1 MFGVL
6 TIVWAGAIVA
16 ADPPPPSGATKP
28 VPPPALWAEYDA
40 RKAKIGNSADAEVR
54 LALWCEANGLLAQ
67 RHQHLA
73 RAVLI
78 EPRNVLARGLLG
90 LAAHRGRWADPE
102 AVARAEQ
109 AEARQNA
116 ALVEY
121 NARRDQLFEQDAA
134 VRARLADMERRLR
147 PAQLA
152 ASRARHA
159 THRQAAQDR
168 IKLGL
173 WCEQAGLQAEAAVEF
188 TTALRLDPGLETAW
202 RHLGY
207 VRQSGRWVPQAQ
219 AAAERAE
226 DWAEYEATCRWVP
239 LLRKWQAWL
248 QDPRRRG
255 EAETLLAKIEDP
267 RTVVAVKRVFCD
279 TPAIGDQ
286 ARALRILRPID
297 SPASTRLVA
306 LLAAQSDFEEIQRTA
321 VELLASRPRRDY
333 VEPLVMMIHTPATY
347 MVQPVAGPGS
357 SGLLVVETPRY
368 HLERSY
374 DAPPAFALDASF
386 HGYVGYDPNGLPIA
400 MGGFELDNLRF
411 AVGSVSTSQGAA
423 GVIASGMRGQAVM
436 AAAENRTA
444 ALLAAANLKAAAA
457 QEQLAADIGDL
468 NRSNDRAV
476 ALNARVACILE
487 DTCGAPRL
495 KDDEDAWRRW
505 YFDRIGYNYA
515 PPPKVYVTDVEP
527 SLPPPILYSCFAA
540 GTPVRARDGL
550 RPIESIRP
558 GDRVLCQDAS
568 TGALTFE
575 PVLVAHHNPPSSTVQ
590 LTLDDGEV
598 LVPSVYH
605 RFWIC
610 GQGWEM
616 ARALKPGDALRIRG
630 GRATVA
636 RSEPGGVVPVY
647 NLDVASAHTFFVGA
661 RDCLVHDN
669 TQPSPAV
676 LPFDALAAPGSETAH
691 EPR

>member
-16 ADPPPPSGATKP
+16 AAPS
-28 VPPPALWAEYDA
+28 PALWAEYDA
-40 RKAKIGNSADAEVR
+40 RKASTGKNADAEVR
-54 LALWCEANGLLAQ
+54 LALWCEANGLRAQ

-78 EPRNVLARGLLG
+78 EPGHVLARGLLG
-90 LAAHRGRWADPE
+90 LVAHHGRWAEAE

-109 AEARQNA
+109 EEARQNA
-116 ALVEY
+116 ALAEY
-121 NARRDQLFEQDAA
+121 NARRDKLFEQDAA
-134 VRARLADMERRLR
+134 VKARLADVERRLR
-147 PAQLA
+147 PAERA
-152 ASRARHA
+152 AYRARHA

-188 TTALRLDPGLETAW
+188 TTALRLDPRLETAW

-207 VRQSGRWVPQAQ
+207 VRQGGRWLPQAR
-219 AAAERAE
+219 AAAVQAE
-226 DWAEYEATCRWVP
+226 DWAEYEATCRWEP

-255 EAETLLAKIEDP
+255 DAETLLAKVDDP
-267 RTVVAVKRVFCD
+267 RAVVAVKRVFCD
-279 TPAIGDQ
+279 TLAIADQ
-286 ARALRILRPID
+286 VRALWILRPID

-306 LLAAQSDFEEIQRTA
+306 LLAVQSDFEDIRRTA
-321 VELLASRPRRDY
+321 VELLSSRPQRDY
-333 VEPLVMMIHTPATY
+333 LEPLVTMIHTPATY

-374 DAPPAFALDASF
+374 DAPPAFALGTSF

-400 MGGFELDNLRF
+400 MSGFDLDDLRF
-411 AVGSVSTSQGAA
+411 AVGSVSKSQGVA
-423 GVIASGMRGQAVM
+423 GVVASGLRGQAVM

-444 ALLAAANLKAAAA
+444 ALVAAANLKAAAA

-476 ALNARVACILE
+476 AVNARVARFLE
-487 DTCGAPRL
+487 ATCGAPRL
-495 KDDEDAWRRW
+495 NDDEDAWRRW
-505 YFDRIGYNYA
+505 YFDRIGYNYT
-515 PPPKVYVTDVEP
+515 PPPRVYVTDVEP

-540 GTPVRARDGL
+540 GTPVRTRDGL
-550 RPIESIRP
+550 RAIETIRP
-558 GDRVLCQDAS
+558 GDRVLCQDPA
-568 TGALTFE
+568 TGALAFE

-598 LVPSVYH
+598 LIPSVYH

-630 GRATVA
+630 GRATVT
-636 RSEPGGVVPVY
+636 RSEPAGVVPVY

-669 TQPSPAV
+669 TQPGPAV
-676 LPFDALAAPGSETAH
+676 LPFDALAAPGSGTTQ